1 MSNEQIKTTSN
12 PLKKYYRQPKQFVT
26 LPSKYEFYPEGTIE
40 VPESKEIAV
49 YPMTA
54 KDEMLFKTPDAL
66 LNGEATVQVI
76 QSCIPQIKNAWAMP
90 SIDCDAALIA
100 IRMATYGESMTLP
113 VTVPG
118 TKIEKDLELNLQE
131 TLTTILG
138 ATYKDT
144 FLYENMEIKT
154 RPLSY
159 AEFTASALK
168 QFEQSRLQSVIND
181 TELSDEDKIREFQK
195 SFTKLTELNVG
206 MVSQTIRSIRVD
218 GETVTD
224 KGMIKDF
231 IDNTSKAFFQAIMD
245 HLEENRKAFQ
255 LAPQKVI
262 STEEEV
268 KDGAPAEYTVPVAFD
283 SANFFA

>member
-1 MSNEQIKTTSN
+1 MVENSN
-12 PLKKYYRQPKQFVT
+12 PLNKYFRQPSIYIS
-26 LPSKYEFYPEGTIE
+26 LPSGNTYPPHVIE
-40 VPESKEIAV
+40 TTQTGELAV
-49 YPMTA
+49 MPMTA
-54 KDEMLFKTPDAL
+54 KDEIKFKTPDAL

-138 ATYKDT
+138 ATYNDT

-181 TELSDEDKIREFQK
+181 TQMTDEEKIREFTATK
-195 SFTKLTELNVG
+195 SLF
-206 MVSQTIRSIRVD
+206 
-218 GETVTD
+218 
-224 KGMIKDF
+224 
-231 IDNTSKAFFQAIMD
+231 
-245 HLEENRKAFQ
+245 
-255 LAPQKVI
+255 
-262 STEEEV
+262 
-268 KDGAPAEYTVPVAFD
+268 
-283 SANFFA
+283 

>member
-1 MSNEQIKTTSN
+1 
-12 PLKKYYRQPKQFVT
+12 
-26 LPSKYEFYPEGTIE
+26 
-40 VPESKEIAV
+40 
-49 YPMTA
+49 
-54 KDEMLFKTPDAL
+54 
-66 LNGEATVQVI
+66 
-76 QSCIPQIKNAWAMP
+76 MP

-138 ATYKDT
+138 ATYNDT

-181 TELSDEDKIREFQK
+181 TQMTDEEKIREFQK
-195 SFTKLTELNVG
+195 SFNKLTELNVG
-206 MVSQTIRSIRVD
+206 MVSKTITSIRVD
-218 GETVTD
+218 GETVQD
-224 KGMIKDF
+224 KFMIKDF
-231 IDNTSKAFFQAIMD
+231 IDNTSKEFFLSLI
-245 HLEENRKAFQ
+245 H
-255 LAPQKVI
+255 I
-262 STEEEV
+262 
-268 KDGAPAEYTVPVAFD
+268 
-283 SANFFA
+283 

>member
-1 MSNEQIKTTSN
+1 M
-12 PLKKYYRQPKQFVT
+12 
-26 LPSKYEFYPEGTIE
+26 
-40 VPESKEIAV
+40 
-49 YPMTA
+49 
-54 KDEMLFKTPDAL
+54 
-66 LNGEATVQVI
+66 
-76 QSCIPQIKNAWAMP
+76 
-90 SIDCDAALIA
+90 
-100 IRMATYGESMTLP
+100 
-113 VTVPG
+113 
-118 TKIEKDLELNLQE
+118 
-131 TLTTILG
+131 
-138 ATYKDT
+138 
-144 FLYENMEIKT
+144 
-154 RPLSY
+154 
-159 AEFTASALK
+159 
-168 QFEQSRLQSVIND
+168 QSVIND

>member
-1 MSNEQIKTTSN
+1 MEQLTKTLS
-12 PLKKYYRQPKQFVT
+12 Y
-26 LPSKYEFYPEGTIE
+26 
-40 VPESKEIAV
+40 
-49 YPMTA
+49 M
-54 KDEMLFKTPDAL
+54 
-66 LNGEATVQVI
+66 
-76 QSCIPQIKNAWAMP
+76 
-90 SIDCDAALIA
+90 
-100 IRMATYGESMTLP
+100 
-113 VTVPG
+113 
-118 TKIEKDLELNLQE
+118 KIWKL
-131 TLTTILG
+131 
-138 ATYKDT
+138 
-144 FLYENMEIKT
+144 KT

-168 QFEQSRLQSVIND
+168 QFEQARLQSVIND
-181 TELSDEDKIREFQK
+181 TELTDEEKIRELPK

-231 IDNTSKAFFQAIMD
+231 IDNTSKAFFKAIMD

-268 KDGAPAEYTVPVAFD
+268 KGGAPAEYTVPVAFD
-283 SANFFA
+283 SANFFG